1 MIKIR
6 KSAARGAADHGWL
19 KAKHTFS
26 FAGYQDPD
34 HMGFGPL
41 RVINEDRIA
50 GGGGFPTHPHDNMEI
65 VTYVMSGAL
74 EHKDS
79 MGNRGVIKAG
89 DIQYM
94 SAGSGVRHSEFNESA
109 TQETHLYQIW
119 LLPNERG
126 AEPRY
131 AQKSLVGET
140 RPNELNLFV
149 SGDGRE
155 GSTEIRQDADL
166 YTSTLDVGKSLT
178 HRFGDGR
185 IGWLQLARGALEVN
199 GAQLEAGDGAAISD
213 VGEISVKALEE
224 AEFLLFDMAA

>member
-6 KSAARGAADHGWL
+6 KSEARGAADHGWL

-26 FAGYQDPD
+26 FAGYQDPA

-94 SAGSGVRHSEFNESA
+94 SAGTGVRHSEFNASA
-109 TQETHLYQIW
+109 TEETHLYQIW

-126 AEPRY
+126 APPRY

-140 RPNELNLFV
+140 RSNELNLFV

-166 YTSTLDVGKSLT
+166 YTSTLDAGKEIV
-178 HRFGDGR
+178 HRFEKGR
-185 IGWLQLARGALEVN
+185 LGWLQLARGVLDVN
-199 GAQLEAGDGAAISD
+199 GERLEAGDGVALAEED
-213 VGEISVKALEE
+213 LLAVKALES